1 MGVVGRTRTRTS
13 SFRAQQIAVKVI
25 HPQVRRAVDLD
36 LKFLQAAAWAVDRL
50 GFEGLGV
57 SLALR
62 QFSEFIRIQADFT
75 CEAKNLAKFREH
87 FKDNSDNIVIPKV
100 IDPWVTRDVV
110 VMSFEDGEPLKT
122 LMEAR
127 NEVAGMSKAKKEAW
141 RQIVDAFWAMV
152 FKHRLV
158 HGDMHPGNVLWQIGE
173 NGCVKLVLIDCG
185 LAVDLSGDAGADL
198 SMMVKAFLT
207 QSPEDVARKLMKL
220 SERVGGRPE
229 DVYDPEGFVKGI
241 AALIVEANECAFKL
255 SKLNAGALMGRSLFL
270 GRKHRVRFDAR
281 FVNLMVAMMVLQGV
295 AMSLNPDGDF
305 LTRMHPFVLKAAVKG
320 TIRK

>member
-1 MGVVGRTRTRTS
+1 MG
-13 SFRAQQIAVKVI
+13 
-25 HPQVRRAVDLD
+25 AVDC
-36 LKFLQAAAWAVDRL
+36 L

-62 QFSEFIRIQADFT
+62 QFSEFLRVQADFT
-75 CEAKNLAKFREH
+75 CEARNLVQFKKN
-87 FKDNSDNIVIPKV
+87 FKDSTDDIVIPNV
-100 IDPWVTRDVV
+100 LDAWVTRDVL

-127 NEVAGMSKAKKEAW
+127 SEATGMSKAKKDAW

-158 HGDMHPGNVLWQIGE
+158 HGDMHPGNVLWQMRPDG
-173 NGCVKLVLIDCG
+173 GGVRLVLIDCG
-185 LAVDLSGDAGADL
+185 LAVDLNGDAGADL

-207 QSPEDVARKLMKL
+207 QAPEDVARKLMKL

-229 DVYDPEGFVKGI
+229 DVRDPEGFVKGI

-305 LTRMHPFVLKAAVKG
+305 LTRMHPFVLKAAVKSSV
-320 TIRK
+320 RS